1 MKAQPSKLPR
11 GTAGESYYA
20 AIYATGSEGITA
32 TALCERFNIVK
43 PWNATVALRRA
54 GKEFVN
60 TRPTSGRPS
69 RFYAAEFA
77 PTVVKYTRATKSK
90 CPHKVAELV
99 GLVRLAGPAG
109 LSLEM
114 VQAHFGVSVISASE
128 RVQAAMMQGLIVGV
142 TGLFGGKSHRKKL
155 WFAPEHVPASV
166 LPVAKTKPERKTWA
180 KDQPVIYPEGLKFTL
195 CPPCQL
201 DRFWVDPAIAG
212 RGVISQDY
220 FARRQA

>member
-1 MKAQPSKLPR
+1 MKLAR
-11 GTAGESYYA
+11 GTAGEAYYA
-20 AIYATGSEGITA
+20 AIYATGREGITA
-32 TALCERFNIVK
+32 TDLCERFGIVK

-69 RFYAAEFA
+69 RFYAKEFA
-77 PTVVKYTRATKSK
+77 PVLVKYTRATKSK
-90 CPHKVAELV
+90 CPHKVQELAA
-99 GLVRLAGPAG
+99 LVRMAGKAG
-109 LSLEM
+109 LSLEV

-128 RVQAAMMQGLIVGV
+128 RVQAAVMQGLIVGI

-166 LPVAKTKPERKTWA
+166 LPVAKKKPERKTWD
-180 KDQPVIYPEGLKFTL
+180 KDQEVIYPAGLKFTL

-201 DRFWVDPAIAG
+201 DRYRVDPSIAG

>member
-1 MKAQPSKLPR
+1 MKLAR
-11 GTAGESYYA
+11 GTAGEAYYA
-20 AIYATGSEGITA
+20 AIYATGREGITA
-32 TALCERFNIVK
+32 TDLCERFNIVK

-54 GKEFVN
+54 KKDFVN

-69 RFYAAEFA
+69 RFYAKEFA
-77 PTVVKYTRATKSK
+77 PLIVKYTRATKSK
-90 CPHKVAELV
+90 CPHKVAELAA
-99 GLVRLAGPAG
+99 LVRLAGKAG

-128 RVQAAMMQGLIVGV
+128 RVQAAVMQGLIVGV

-166 LPVAKTKPERKTWA
+166 LPVAKTKKPERKTWD
-180 KDQPVIYPEGLKFTL
+180 KDQPVIYPAGLKFTL

-201 DRFWVDPAIAG
+201 DRFYVDPAIAG

>member
-1 MKAQPSKLPR
+1 MKKLAR
-11 GTAGESYYA
+11 NTAGETYYA
-20 AIYATGSEGITA
+20 AIYATGTTGITA
-32 TALCERFNIVK
+32 QALCEKFGIAK

-54 GKEFVN
+54 KLEFVN

-77 PTVVKYTRATKSK
+77 PVVVKAPRATKSK

-99 GLVRLAGPAG
+99 GLVCLAGPAG
-109 LSLEM
+109 LSLDM

-155 WFAPEHVPASV
+155 WFAPEFVPASV

-180 KDQPVIYPEGLKFTL
+180 KDQEVIYPEGLKFTL

-201 DRFWVDPAIAG
+201 DRFYVDPAIAG